1 MADLRARCDAVEAA
15 FDPRDG
21 RLVELL
27 ARGSGWR
34 IVSRAEAG
42 LSFGLLVPRPGRRA
56 TFVRGEGQ
64 PCTRVEAAADGR
76 SVTLEWDR
84 PADDR
89 GDAVDLTFRGRVSA
103 ADGGLLFEA
112 EIDNRSDRTVE
123 AVAWP
128 CIGAI
133 APSAPGRTLTR
144 RHPARTTF
152 ADAALHPLFTENQ
165 GYWGTLHPTEAEAST
180 VSSLFILMEEEGQGL
195 YVACRNPTGDAF
207 VRWFFQQKPGYADT
221 WDRRAPEGD
230 AGSLELLVQ
239 HFPFLPPGRR
249 AALSPIEVAPYA
261 GSWQAGVDRYRRWRA
276 TWFRPPRRP
285 SWVEDIHSWLQIQI
299 YGSEDAVNFRY
310 ADLPS
315 IAREC
320 REHGIGAIQLTGWA
334 WGGQDRGNPSHDTD
348 PALGTREELAEA
360 IRACEA
366 LGVHVIL
373 FCKWT
378 WIEQGHPRYGE
389 LATHAARNQLGHP
402 YAPFDYRYYTWTQL
416 AGIGTRPLIPT
427 CTASPAWRE
436 EAVAELRKALALG
449 PSGILFD
456 EAQHHGHALF
466 CFDPA
471 HEHPRPAYL
480 YAYDCALARELKA
493 AASRVDPDF
502 LLAGELCYDV
512 EMTEYHMLY
521 TRFGRGHVP
530 VARTI
535 DPQMPIM
542 MAAPGFDD
550 RNKLNKC
557 LEYRYIISYE
567 PFNFKGRPGDAPLTL
582 AYGRRIDELRR
593 RWRRFLW
600 DGDFLGAQGAT
611 VAVDGSAVDQF
622 SVHVDRETGRRA
634 VVVCN
639 TDFQATRAVAVSLPG
654 AGRLSFASPEHAD
667 PQPFEGTVAVPPRS
681 VVVVG
686 ELA

>member
-1 MADLRARCDAVEAA
+1 MADLRVHGDAVEAA

-21 RLVELL
+21 RLVELS
-27 ARGSGWR
+27 ARASGWR
-34 IVSRAEAG
+34 IVSRAQAG

-64 PCTRVEAAADGR
+64 PCARVEATADGG
-76 SVTLEWDR
+76 SVTLVWEQ
-84 PADDR
+84 PTDDR
-89 GDAVDLTFRGRVSA
+89 GDRVDLTFRGRVSA

-112 EIDNRSDRTVE
+112 EIDNRGDRTVE

-133 APSAPGRTLTR
+133 APSAPGRALTR

-152 ADAALHPLFTENQ
+152 ADASLHPLFTENQ
-165 GYWGTLHPTEAEAST
+165 GYWGTLHPAEAEAST
-180 VSSLFILMEEEGQGL
+180 VSSLFILIEEEGQGL
-195 YVACRNPTGDAF
+195 YVGCHNPTGAAF

-221 WDRRAPEGD
+221 WDRRAPAGG

-239 HFPFLPPGRR
+239 HFPFLRPGGR
-249 AALSPIEVAPYA
+249 AALSPIQVASYA
-261 GSWQAGVDRYRRWRA
+261 GSWQDGVEHYRRWRS

-285 SWVEDIHSWLQIQI
+285 SWIEDIHSWLQIQI

-389 LATHAARNQLGHP
+389 LVRHTAKNQLGSP
-402 YAPFDYRYYTWTQL
+402 YPAHDYRYYTWTQL

-436 EAVAELRKALALG
+436 EAAAELRKVVSLG
-449 PSGILFD
+449 SSGLLFD
-456 EAQHHGHALF
+456 EAQHHGQALF
-466 CFDPA
+466 CFDPS
-471 HEHPRPAYL
+471 HEHPQPAYL
-480 YAYDCALARELKA
+480 YAYDCALARKLKEA
-493 AASRVDPDF
+493 AGQDF
-502 LLAGELCYDV
+502 LFAGELCYDV

-521 TRFGRGHVP
+521 TRFARGHVP

-535 DPQMPIM
+535 DPWMPIM

-550 RNKLNKC
+550 RNKINKC

-567 PFNFKGRPGDAPLTL
+567 PFNFKGRPRDAPLTL
-582 AYGRRIDELRR
+582 AYGRLVDDLRR
-593 RWRRFLW
+593 RYRGFLW
-600 DGDFLGAQGAT
+600 DGDFLGARGAAVT
-611 VAVDGSAVDQF
+611 VDGAPSDAY
-622 SVHVDRETGRRA
+622 SVHVDRGTGRRA
-634 VVVCN
+634 AVVCN
-639 TDFQATRAVAVSLPG
+639 TDFDAAAVVTVSLE
-654 AGRLSFASPEHAD
+654 AGRLFAASPEAPD
-667 PQPFEGTVAVPPRS
+667 PRPVDGPLSVPPRS

-686 ELA
+686 ELE